1 MEGAAVTEIAT
12 LAEKAAGS
20 GVLFKDSEGRDV
32 STRELHL
39 LPKNHAPDVPDALV
53 VHSLEGLVGY
63 IETNRDQLKA
73 EECIVQVVTPTI
85 VKIVSKLQPRA
96 KRFVYLEAKTIDLVS
111 EGILGQWLVLE
122 QFIIA
127 LQTRF
132 VDAHDRARV
141 LDTVGNVTANAQVK
155 TKDDGVSQE
164 ITTRKGL
171 IDFAPVPNPVTL
183 APYRT
188 FREVEQPASPFIL
201 RVQQSGQHAALF
213 EADGAAWK
221 LEAVKRV
228 AAWLEGK
235 TSGFPIIR

>member
-20 GVLFKDSEGRDV
+20 GVLFQDSTGRDV
-32 STRELHL
+32 STVELHL
-39 LPKNHAPDVPDALV
+39 LAVDEPDALV
-53 VHSLEGLVGY
+53 VHSLDGLVGY
-63 IETNRDQLKA
+63 IESNRDQLKA

-85 VKIVSKLQPRA
+85 VKVVSRLQSRA
-96 KRFVYLEAKTIDLVS
+96 TRFVYLEAKTIDLVS
-111 EGILGQWLVLE
+111 ENVLGQWQALE

-132 VDAHDRARV
+132 LDAHDRARV

-183 APYRT
+183 APFRT

-201 RVQQSGQHAALF
+201 RVQQGGQHAALF
-213 EADGAAWK
+213 EADGGAWK

-228 AAWLEGK
+228 ADYLAGK
-235 TSGFPIIR
+235 TGGIPVIR